1 MVQANISPRQ
11 SSVRV
16 RTPTVLQME
25 AVECGAA
32 CLSMVFG
39 HLGLF
44 VPLEELR
51 YACGVSRD
59 GTKASNLVK
68 AARRYGVKAKGFSM
82 EPEALRNLP
91 LPLIIFWNFN
101 HFVVVEGFGKDCVY
115 LNDPASGPRTV
126 SQQEFSES
134 FTGVALAFEEGPDFK
149 KGGHPPSVLAGLMR
163 RLGGSR
169 AAFSF
174 VVLASTGLVVPGLLV
189 PAFSRVFVDYYMI
202 QGMKD
207 WLIPLLAAMV
217 GVAFLRAGLTWMQ
230 QHFLL
235 RLRTKLAAISSGEFF
250 WHILRLPIG
259 FYAQRYG
266 GEIGSRVGF
275 NDRIASL
282 VAGDLG
288 LTILNLV
295 TMAIYALIMV
305 QYDPL
310 LTAIGSGF
318 ALMNLV
324 AFGLV
329 ARKINDANQ
338 KLLLDRGKLTGI
350 AMQGLQMID
359 SYKASG
365 TESLLFTRWA
375 GYHAKVINA
384 EQSLSRYRAILGI
397 APTLLATLSTSAI
410 LVVGGQRVMEGSIT
424 VGILFAF
431 MALMASFTAP
441 VIGLVNLGAQL
452 QEAQGYITRLDDV
465 LAQKKDAEF
474 ESRPAFPRPAPP
486 LQDEP
491 ASSPTEFT
499 DEDTAP
505 GQGIKPASL
514 SASQVKLKGQI
525 SIRDIT
531 FGFIPTD
538 APLISNFSLDLAPGT
553 RVALV
558 GSSGSGKST
567 VGKLI
572 AGLYQPWSGEILFDG
587 LPTLDIPREILRNS
601 LAMVDQDIALFEGT
615 VRDNITLW
623 DETMPD
629 ERVVRA
635 ARDALIHDDI
645 AERAD
650 SYRHK
655 VREGGSNFSGGQRQR
670 IEIARAL
677 SGNPTMLI
685 LDEATSALDASTEKE
700 MVDNI
705 RRRGCT
711 CIIIAHRL
719 STIRDCD
726 EIIVMDRGKI
736 AERGTHQALV
746 NAKGLYRQLVEA

>member
-1 MVQANISPRQ
+1 
-11 SSVRV
+11 
-16 RTPTVLQME
+16 ME

-32 CLSMVFG
+32 CLSMIFG
-39 HLGLF
+39 RFGLF

-68 AARRYGVKAKGFSM
+68 AARRYGVKAKGFTM

-101 HFVVVEGFGKDCVY
+101 HFVVVEGFGKDRVF
-115 LNDPASGPRTV
+115 LNDPATGPRAV
-126 SQQEFSES
+126 SQQEFAES
-134 FTGVALAFEEGPDFK
+134 FTGVALAFETGPDFK
-149 KGGHPPSVLAGLMR
+149 PAGRPPSVVAGLLR

-169 AAFSF
+169 SAFLF
-174 VVLASTGLVVPGLLV
+174 VVLASAGLVVPGLLV

-202 QGMKD
+202 QGLKD
-207 WLIPLLAAMV
+207 WLLPLLAAMV
-217 GVAFLRAGLTWMQ
+217 GAAFLRLGLTWMQ
-230 QHFLL
+230 AHFLL
-235 RLRTKLAAISSGEFF
+235 RLQTKLSVIASSEFF
-250 WHILRLPIG
+250 WHVLRLPIG
-259 FYAQRYG
+259 FFSQRYG
-266 GEIGSRVGF
+266 GEIGSRVAL

-310 LTAIGSGF
+310 LTVIGIGF
-318 ALMNLV
+318 AMVNLL

-329 ARKINDANQ
+329 ARGINDANQ

-365 TESLLFTRWA
+365 TENLLFTRWS
-375 GYHAKVINA
+375 GYHAKVVNA
-384 EQSLSRYRAILGI
+384 EQALSRYRAVLGV
-397 APTLLATLSTSAI
+397 APTLLATLSTAAI
-410 LVVGGQRVMEGSIT
+410 LVIGGTRVMDGTIT
-424 VGILFAF
+424 VGVLFAF
-431 MALMASFTAP
+431 MALMASFSAP

-452 QEAQGYITRLDDV
+452 QEAQGYIGRLDDV
-465 LAQKKDAEF
+465 LAQEVDPEF
-474 ESRPAFPRPAPP
+474 RTRPPLPPPAPP
-486 LQDEP
+486 RVP
-491 ASSPTEFT
+491 APPQAGAQPG
-499 DEDTAP
+499 EDDSAKADIAP
-505 GQGIKPASL
+505 VDLDARQI
-514 SASQVKLKGQI
+514 KLKGQV
-525 SIRDIT
+525 SIRDLT

-538 APLISNFSLDLAPGT
+538 PPMISGFSLELAPGS

-558 GSSGSGKST
+558 GGSGSGKST
-567 VGKLI
+567 VGKI
-572 AGLYQPWSGEILFDG
+572 VAGLHQPWSGDILFDG
-587 LPTLDIPREILRNS
+587 VPANDIPREVFRNS

-623 DETMPD
+623 DETMPED
-629 ERVVRA
+629 RIVRA

-650 SYRHK
+650 SYEHK
-655 VREGGSNFSGGQRQR
+655 VQEGGRNFSGGQRQR

-677 SGNPTMLI
+677 AGNPAVLV

-726 EIIVMDRGKI
+726 EIIVLDRGKI
-736 AERGTHQALV
+736 AERGTHQSLV
-746 NAKGLYRQLVEA
+746 EAGGLYRQLVEG

>member
-1 MVQANISPRQ
+1 MAQQDAAPLKVTK
-11 SSVRV
+11 RV

-32 CLSMVFG
+32 CLSMIFG
-39 HLGLF
+39 RFGLF

-68 AARRYGVKAKGFSM
+68 AARKYGVKAKGFTM

-101 HFVVVEGFGKDCVY
+101 HFVVVEGFGEKGVF
-115 LNDPASGPRTV
+115 LNDPASGPRMV
-126 SQQEFSES
+126 SHQEFGES
-134 FTGVALAFEEGPDFK
+134 FTGVALAFETGPDFK
-149 KGGHPPSVLAGLMR
+149 KAGRPPSVMQGLLR

-169 AAFSF
+169 SAFLF
-174 VVLASTGLVVPGLLV
+174 VVLASAGLVVPGLLV

-202 QGMKD
+202 QKLED
-207 WLIPLLAAMV
+207 WLVPLLVAMV
-217 GVAFLRAGLTWMQ
+217 GAAFLRLGLTWMQ
-230 QHFLL
+230 QYFLL
-235 RLRTKLAAISSGEFF
+235 RLQTKLSVIASGEFF
-250 WHILRLPIG
+250 WHVLRLPIG
-259 FYAQRYG
+259 FFAQRYG
-266 GEIGSRVGF
+266 GEIGSRVSL
-275 NDRIASL
+275 NDRIATL

-295 TMAIYALIMV
+295 TMAIYALIMI

-310 LTAIGSGF
+310 LTVIGVSF
-318 ALMNLV
+318 AMANLL
-324 AFGLV
+324 AFGMV

-338 KLLLDRGKLTGI
+338 KLLLDRGKLTGV

-375 GYHAKVINA
+375 GYHAKVVNA
-384 EQSLSRYRAILGI
+384 EQTLSRYRAVLG
-397 APTLLATLSTSAI
+397 ATPTLLASLSTAAI
-410 LVVGGQRVMEGSIT
+410 LVIGGTRVMDGTIT

-431 MALMASFTAP
+431 MALMVSFSAP
-441 VIGLVNLGAQL
+441 VVGLVNLGAQL
-452 QEAQGYITRLDDV
+452 QEAQGYISRLDDI
-465 LAQKKDAEF
+465 LAQEEDPEF
-474 ESRPAFPRPAPP
+474 SQRPP
-486 LQDEP
+486 LPPVAAPSLDNSPSADETEKTGIAP
-491 ASSPTEFT
+491 ANLN
-499 DEDTAP
+499 AR
-505 GQGIKPASL
+505 QI
-514 SASQVKLKGQI
+514 KLKGQV
-525 SIRDIT
+525 SIRDLT

-538 APLISNFSLDLAPGT
+538 PPMISGFSLELAPGS

-558 GSSGSGKST
+558 GGSGSGKST

-572 AGLYQPWSGEILFDG
+572 AGLYHPWSGDILFDG
-587 LPTLDIPREILRNS
+587 IPAKEIPREVFRNS

-615 VRDNITLW
+615 VRSNITLW

-629 ERVVRA
+629 ERVVHA

-650 SYRHK
+650 SYEHK
-655 VREGGSNFSGGQRQR
+655 VQEGGRNFSGGQRQR

-677 SGNPTMLI
+677 AGNPAVLV
-685 LDEATSALDASTEKE
+685 LDEATSALDASTEKD

-726 EIIVMDRGKI
+726 EIIVLDRGRI

-746 NAKGLYRQLVEA
+746 EANGLYRQLVEG